1 MIWHVNYCYNI
12 GPLWFSLQYELDF
25 IYNLPIWDGRTNWAL
40 QFRKS
45 LHILTGSSHG
55 CFHPYTTAPYKTSY
69 RNIYTN
75 YMFPFNCILIYLI
88 SLISRSNELIVLR
101 NSSIDA
107 CLLVEFC
114 KNLTG
119 HYYKNSLLSQ
129 FHRAICPGFGTGIR
143 LPGQKAGGRTGT
155 NVPHAK
161 IFFAPR
167 GIRSQ
172 DLLSSAWF
180 SCQLT

>member
-1 MIWHVNYCYNI
+1 MGEQI
-12 GPLWFSLQYELDF
+12 GPH
-25 IYNLPIWDGRTNWAL
+25 NLEKA
-40 QFRKS
+40 

-119 HYYKNSLLSQ
+119 HYNKNSLLSQ

-143 LPGQKAGGRTGT
+143 LPGGFCPGWQNRDKMSHTL
-155 NVPHAK
+155 K
-161 IFFAPR
+161 FFLHPAVFDPKT
-167 GIRSQ
+167 
-172 DLLSSAWF
+172 
-180 SCQLT
+180 SCLVHGFLANSPK